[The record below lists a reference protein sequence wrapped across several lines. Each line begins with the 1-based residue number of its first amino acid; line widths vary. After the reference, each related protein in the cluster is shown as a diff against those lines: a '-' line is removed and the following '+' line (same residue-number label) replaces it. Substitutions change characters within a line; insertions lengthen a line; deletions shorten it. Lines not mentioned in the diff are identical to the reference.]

1 MRSVIESDARA
12 MSKPERVARL
22 RDRGWQR
29 IGGAQPWRSPDPDE
43 HATFYTLAAAI
54 REQLRR
60 DRRARLPHIDGIP
73 IVPRKREVTMGRD
86 PQTGELVRVWV
97 IDCPYC
103 GREHTH
109 GAEPGHRVS
118 HCRHHGSG
126 LGYIIERPADDE
138 EWLLAPTVADLEP

>member
-1 MRSVIESDARA
+1 MTTIEAAARA
-12 MSKPERVARL
+12 MTKPERAARL
-22 RDRGWQR
+22 RACGWQR
-29 IGGAQPWRSPDPDE
+29 TDYGGVQSWRPPDPDE
-43 HATFYTLAAAI
+43 HHAWWTLAAAI

-60 DRRARLPHIDGIP
+60 DRRAALPHINRIP
-73 IVPRKREVTMGRD
+73 VVPLKREVTIGRD
-86 PQTGELVRVWV
+86 RVWV

-126 LGYIIERPADDE
+126 PGYIIEHLADDE
-138 EWLLAPTVADLEP
+138 GWLLAGEVG